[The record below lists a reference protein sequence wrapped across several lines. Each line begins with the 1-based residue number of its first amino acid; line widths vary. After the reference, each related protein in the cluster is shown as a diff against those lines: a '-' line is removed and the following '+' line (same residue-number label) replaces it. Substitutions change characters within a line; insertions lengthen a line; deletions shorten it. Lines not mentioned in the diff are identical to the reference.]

1 MAAGP
6 SSASQRT
13 GTVPSAYVNIGGTST
28 PAVGAPCRLGSI
40 RKHQPGKAPSPKH
53 HVALWPTLLVAA
65 AAVGAITAFSAT
77 RFRGGGPGTEFPL
90 STALM
95 TVAAGVVT
103 VLYLRE
109 ATAAWRDGREHRHA
123 TGENDRLDDGGR
135 KDSGFHAGGNI
146 PVGKAKWDGEG
157 PEHVKEER
165 GSDEPGVDT
174 KRVAFDLVSTLAKT
188 VAALTQPAIPSELE
202 VQCHLFMTDGGVVEV
217 MLTMRP
223 NKEQRDL
230 LEERTFAVCDPQS
243 PFYGKYL
250 SMEEANAITAPSAA
264 NIASVVAWLEDSGRH
279 KVEIITGGCSLRT
292 KLSTGAAL
300 RLFGAAFHE
309 LVGQTTMQPRALR
322 QQFPS
327 LGDSTDLLL
336 MELAQGEALG
346 LLGDQ
351 QQVAAARQAGGKLIA
366 MRQRLVGLLLSC
378 DQDSLQEHLHGLVVS
393 FAPGN
398 CPDMLLPQAAGEDLI
413 PVSSLRRHAV
423 MHCCVAL
430 NAEAASCLHAQTSV
444 HATARVRCCFNVKFA
459 CPTLADRWSIKP
471 VITTSG
477 PALLLP
483 YICRYGA
490 HTHTPTLFFYSRTTD
505 LWRSLPPCRPHPANG
520 RPLPPG
526 PCRQ

>member
-1 MAAGP
+1 
-6 SSASQRT
+6 
-13 GTVPSAYVNIGGTST
+13 
-28 PAVGAPCRLGSI
+28 
-40 RKHQPGKAPSPKH
+40 
-53 HVALWPTLLVAA
+53 LLVAA

-292 KLSTGAAL
+292 KLSPGAAL

-309 LVGQTTMQPRALR
+309 LVSQTTMEPRALR
-322 QQFPS
+322 QQLACTVVVPTATTTHTPPTLS

-336 MELAQGEALG
+336 MELAQGEALE
-346 LLGDQ
+346 LLGDE
-351 QQVAAARQAGGKLIA
+351 QQVAVARQAGGKLIA
-366 MRQRLVGLLLSC
+366 MRQRLVGLLLAC
-378 DQDSLQEHLHGLVVS
+378 DQEGLQESLRALVVS
-393 FAPGN
+393 HATNN
-398 CPDMLLPQAAGEDLI
+398 CPDMLLPQATGEDLI
-413 PVSSLRRHAV
+413 PVSSLRRPAG
-423 MHCCVAL
+423 MYCSIES
-430 NAEAASCLHAQTSV
+430 NAESISC
-444 HATARVRCCFNVKFA
+444 FA
-459 CPTLADRWSIKP
+459 CLNKHACNN
-471 VITTSG
+471 
-477 PALLLP
+477 
-483 YICRYGA
+483 CR
-490 HTHTPTLFFYSRTTD
+490 
-505 LWRSLPPCRPHPANG
+505 N
-520 RPLPPG
+520 
-526 PCRQ
+526 QM